1 MIEKIQLKT
10 YGHPSKFTPLLA
22 KGNLLQQHIYTIR
35 NVNALRV
42 KFKKQQQQQ
51 QTIIDIILSILGW
64 IELYLTG
71 LNYMDWN
78 GLDCLTLDWMR
89 LTGLDWPGWD
99 RI

>member
-35 NVNALRV
+35 NVHALRV

-51 QTIIDIILSILGW
+51 
-64 IELYLTG
+64 
-71 LNYMDWN
+71 
-78 GLDCLTLDWMR
+78 
-89 LTGLDWPGWD
+89 
-99 RI
+99 